1 MGRYLAGRLLQA
13 LVTVALVA
21 TVTFVLLHLAP
32 GDVVSTLQDGRMS
45 VEVGDR
51 LRAQYGLDRP
61 LPEQYARYL
70 ASLARGDLGWSPTL
84 NVPVRTALAHRLPN
98 TLLLMGVALVVAFA
112 GGIAIGVA
120 QARRPGSWA
129 DRAAGALSMAIHA
142 LPDFWLAT
150 ILLLALGYWWPLF
163 PPGGTGDPMIY
174 DSLSPLGR
182 ALDRLY
188 HLALPAATLAL
199 LTFAAVA
206 RHQRAALLEV
216 AHEDF
221 VRTARA
227 KGLGERGVMRHTL
240 RNALLPVITLLGL
253 SMPALVG
260 GAVFVERVF
269 SWPGMGMLAIEAV
282 ARRDYW
288 VVTACSIVV
297 SAMVAAGTLL
307 ADLLHAVAD
316 PRVRDG

>member
-1 MGRYLAGRLLQA
+1 MGRYLAGRLVQA

-32 GDVVSTLQDGRMS
+32 GDPISTLEGDRVN
-45 VEVGDR
+45 VEVRDR

-61 LPEQYARYL
+61 IGEQYARYL
-70 ASLARGDLGWSPTL
+70 VSFARGDLGWSPTL
-84 NVPVRTALAHRLPN
+84 QEPVRSALGRALPN
-98 TLLLMGVALVVAFA
+98 TLLLMGVALVLAFA
-112 GGIAIGVA
+112 GGIAMGVA
-120 QARRPGSWA
+120 QARRAGSWV
-129 DRAAGALSMAIHA
+129 DRAAGTLSMAVHA

-150 ILLLALGYWWPLF
+150 VLLLALSYWWPLF
-163 PPGGTGDPMIY
+163 PVGGTGDPLIY
-174 DSLSPLGR
+174 ESLSPLGR
-182 ALDRLY
+182 VANRLY
-188 HLALPAATLAL
+188 HMTLPAITLAL

-216 AHEDF
+216 AHEDY

-227 KGLGERGVMRHTL
+227 KGLGERGVLRHSL

-269 SWPGMGMLAIEAV
+269 AWPGMGSLAVTAV

-297 SAMVAAGTLL
+297 SAMVAAGTLV
-307 ADLLHAVAD
+307 ADVLHALAD
-316 PRVRDG
+316 PRLRDG

>member
-32 GDVVSTLQDGRMS
+32 GDPLSTLEGDRMS
-45 VEVGDR
+45 VEVRQR

-70 ASLARGDLGWSPTL
+70 ASFARGDLGWSPTL
-84 NVPVRTALAHRLPN
+84 NEPVRSALGRALPN
-98 TLLLMGVALVVAFA
+98 TLLLVGVALLLAFT
-112 GGIAIGVA
+112 GGIAMGVA
-120 QARRPGSWA
+120 QARRPGSWL
-129 DRAAGALSMAIHA
+129 DRAAGTLSMGVHA

-150 ILLLALGYWWPLF
+150 ILLLAFTYWWPIF
-163 PPGGTGDPMIY
+163 PSGGRGDQLVFE
-174 DSLSPLGR
+174 SLSPLGR
-182 ALDRLY
+182 VVDRLY
-188 HLALPAATLAL
+188 HVMLPATTLAL
-199 LTFAAVA
+199 LVFAAVA

-216 AHEDF
+216 AHEDY

-227 KGLGERGVMRHTL
+227 KGLGERGVLRHSL

-253 SMPALVG
+253 AMPALVG

-269 SWPGMGMLAIEAV
+269 SWPGMGELAIAAV
-282 ARRDYW
+282 SRRDYW
-288 VVTACSIVV
+288 VATACSIVV

-307 ADLLHAVAD
+307 ADLLHAAAD
-316 PRVRDG
+316 PRLRDG